1 MKPASHIIILI
12 LAILTS
18 MASAH
23 AAINPRIYQ
32 ERASEHLLIS
42 VVEQSVTDRVTIVR
56 AKVLK
61 VNGGSKA
68 KVGETILIRWTDPGK
83 VSRPAPTCPQSASS
97 PPCEPQRTRP
107 QRTGPQQLSYP
118 SPPAVGA
125 TVPAHLGFTCQG
137 ASDCFYWPAA
147 SQYSFEEMY

>member
-1 MKPASHIIILI
+1 MKPNSQIIILI

-23 AAINPRIYQ
+23 AAINPSIYQ
-32 ERASEHLLIS
+32 GRASEHLLIS
-42 VVEQSVTDRVTIVR
+42 VVEQSVTDKVAIVR

-61 VNGGSKA
+61 VHYGSKA
-68 KVGETILIRWTDPGK
+68 KVGETILIRWADPGK
-83 VSRPAPTCPQSASS
+83 VWRPGPAEGWTGAQEMSS
-97 PPCEPQRTRP
+97 PR
-107 QRTGPQQLSYP
+107 
-118 SPPAVGA
+118 PPAVGT
-125 TVPAHLGFTCQG
+125 TVPAHLGFTCEG

>member
-23 AAINPRIYQ
+23 AAINPRLYQ
-32 ERASEHLLIS
+32 ERASEHLQIS
-42 VVEQSVTDRVTIVR
+42 VVEQSVTDKVTIVR

-61 VNGGSKA
+61 VLKVNGGNKA
-68 KVGETILIRWTDPGK
+68 KVDETIFIRWTDPGK
-83 VSRPAPTCPQSASS
+83 VSRPGPACPQSASS
-97 PPCEPQRTRP
+97 PPCDP

-118 SPPAVGA
+118 SPPAVGT
-125 TVPAHLGFTCQG
+125 TVPAHLGFTCEG

-147 SQYSFEEMY
+147 GQYSFEDMY

>member
-23 AAINPRIYQ
+23 AAINPRLYQ
-32 ERASEHLLIS
+32 ERASEHLQIS
-42 VVEQSVTDRVTIVR
+42 VVEQSVTDKVTIVR

-61 VNGGSKA
+61 VLKVNGGNKA
-68 KVGETILIRWTDPGK
+68 KVDETILIRWTDPGK
-83 VSRPAPTCPQSASS
+83 VSRPEPDCPQSASS
-97 PPCEPQRTRP
+97 PPCIEAPRHP
-107 QRTGPQQLSYP
+107 GPQQLRYL